1 MLYRLRGEIVEM
13 KRLTAAERSIRDSAR
28 KALVDVLGPKSKRK
42 KPEELAAMFK
52 AKFGP
57 HAKEPRDDPEP

>member
-1 MLYRLRGEIVEM
+1 M
-13 KRLTAAERSIRDSAR
+13 KRLTAAERSIRDSAC

-42 KPEELAAMFK
+42 KPEQLAAMFK